1 MSPDPRSQ
9 DPGSRYQRIDK
20 VTLLAQCP
28 LFSGLS
34 QWELKSIS
42 QLMRLVEY
50 KKGELVYREGE
61 EADGF
66 YVVVSGRFEAASS
79 AIDLKKKVLAYLRR
93 GDYFGEMSLLT
104 NQPHSATLKAL
115 SDSLVLFLR
124 KDDFKNTIEHNATI
138 SVELSRRLSSRLKG
152 VDPLS
157 RSLFRSDVISIFG
170 NQRGIGRTAFSINLA
185 ASLFQETGQKTV
197 LLDMSPSGSEIASR
211 LHMARKLPLTHFQN
225 MESAPL
231 DALTDYI
238 VKHPAGF
245 EVLSVAHD
253 DSDRLGEQMI
263 TPLLNHLAID
273 YRFILIDLPEG
284 LDETVHK
291 ALTQSDCVYVVTDS
305 HINNITETRETVDEI
320 EKGLSLS
327 DDRVSVVINEAFF
340 GVRTTTHTRREFFGK
355 RTCYSLPA
363 APALKQLEEQ
373 TSMPYVVEQPNAD
386 YSRVVRHIA
395 RRISNNLVGLVLGS
409 GAALGLAH
417 IGVLKVLER
426 ENIPVDMIAG
436 SSIGA
441 LIGSLYAVGKTAS
454 EIEQDALEINSRAK
468 LARLMDATPFPV
480 HGLMKGR
487 KVMKRY
493 NRHLGTRTF
502 DETRI
507 PLRIVGANLST
518 RQIMVFDSG
527 FISDAVRVS
536 IAIPAIFTPVI
547 MSKDVV
553 VDGGILSPLPIRA
566 LTEMGANKIIAVNVF
581 PGSKEMVERRILVEE
596 AAAKEAF
603 LLRKRGPL
611 VRAWRALQAGL
622 AKKVSANIFD
632 VLMNTIQSMESE
644 IAEVEGEQADVLLR
658 PVLSTA
664 SWVEFYNPIP
674 FIRRGEEEA
683 MRMLPKIRALVASQQ
698 GH

>member
-1 MSPDPRSQ
+1 MSPDSLSQ
-9 DPGSRYQRIDK
+9 EPSSRYQAIDK
-20 VTLLAQCP
+20 ISLLAQCP
-28 LFSGLS
+28 LFAGLS
-34 QWELKSIS
+34 RWELKSIS
-42 QLMRLVEY
+42 QLMRLMEY
-50 KKGELVYREGE
+50 KKGEIIYREGE

-66 YVVVSGRFEAASS
+66 YVVVSGRFEAAAA
-79 AIDLKKKVLAYLRR
+79 AIDIKKRVLAYLRR

-104 NQPHSATLKAL
+104 NQPHSATLRAL

-124 KDDFKNTIEHNATI
+124 KDDFKNTIEHNAAI

-152 VDPLS
+152 VDPRS
-157 RSLFRSDVISIFG
+157 RTLFRSDVISIFG
-170 NQRGIGRTAFSINLA
+170 NQRGVGRTAFSINLA
-185 ASLFQETGQKTV
+185 ASLFRETGQKTV
-197 LLDMSPSGSEIASR
+197 LLDMSPTGSEIASR

-231 DALTDYI
+231 DALCEYI
-238 VKHPAGF
+238 VTHPAGF

-253 DSDRLGEQMI
+253 DRDRLGERMI
-263 TPLLNHLAID
+263 IPLLNHLAIE

-284 LDETVHK
+284 LDETVRK
-291 ALTQSDCVYVVTDS
+291 ALTQSDCICIVTDS
-305 HINNITETRETVDEI
+305 HINNITETRETVEAI
-320 EKGLSLS
+320 EKDLLLAE
-327 DDRVSVVINEAFF
+327 DRVSVVINEAFF
-340 GVRTTTHTRREFFGK
+340 GVRTTTHTRREFFGR
-355 RTCYSLPA
+355 RTSYSLPA
-363 APALKQLEEQ
+363 APALKMLEER
-373 TSMPYVVEQPNAD
+373 TSMPYVTEQPNAD

-395 RRISNNLVGLVLGS
+395 RRISNNLIGLVLGS

-441 LIGSLYAVGKTAS
+441 LIGSLSAVGKTAA
-454 EIEQDALEINSRAK
+454 EIEQDALEVNSKAK
-468 LARLMDATPFPV
+468 LTRLMDASFLPV

-493 NRHLGTRTF
+493 NRHLGNKTF

-518 RQIMVFDSG
+518 HQIVLYDSG
-527 FISDAVRVS
+527 YISEAVRVS

-547 MSKDVV
+547 RGRDVI

-581 PGSKEMVERRILVEE
+581 PTSREMVERRILREE
-596 AAAKEAF
+596 AAETEAF
-603 LLRKRGPL
+603 LLRKRGIF
-611 VRAWRALQAGL
+611 VRAWRSLGAWT
-622 AKKVSANIFD
+622 AKKLSANIFD

-658 PVLSTA
+658 PVVSTA
-664 SWVEFYNPIP
+664 SWAEFYNPEP

-683 MRMLPKIRALVASQQ
+683 LRMLPKIKALVAAQQ
-698 GH
+698 GL